1 MTGAAESGRK
11 HFVRAL
17 PALLVACLSMLA
29 SGAAQAHANGAS
41 YLRIVSGGDN
51 DGLIATWDIA
61 SADLSVPLELDSDGD
76 GVLTASEIRARHPA
90 IVEFAKNRLSIR
102 RGGDDCRLSVG
113 ELTTRKRQSEMFLS
127 LQLSGLC
134 PGSGP
139 VEVSTSLFFGS
150 VGYSALLD
158 VQTAYGRFP
167 AALSFGSPNWIEPL
181 AASVL
186 DTLLRFLREGFWHV
200 LIGYDHIAFLL
211 LLLLP
216 SVLRGS
222 SSGWTAVASGHA
234 VVRDLVKIVTVF
246 TVAHSITLGLA
257 ATGAVQVPVQ
267 PIEVAI
273 AGSIIVAGLLNLFP
287 AASRWRLRLAFGFG
301 FIHGFGF
308 ANALQ
313 EIGADGLRL
322 APMLAGFNLGVEL
335 AQLLIVAVT
344 LPILWLLSRTSQYS
358 RRLMRALS
366 MGTALTGAIWFAGR
380 L

>member
-1 MTGAAESGRK
+1 MNASAATRFRRRLGAG
-11 HFVRAL
+11 L
-17 PALLVACLSMLA
+17 GLLGIGLSILA
-29 SGAAQAHANGAS
+29 SGTVHAHANGAS
-41 YLRIVSGGDN
+41 DLRIVSGGASN
-51 DGLIATWDIA
+51 ALVASWDIA
-61 SADLSVPLELDSDGD
+61 AADLSMPLELDSDGD
-76 GVLTASEIRARHPA
+76 GVLTAAEIDERRPA
-90 IVEFAKNRLSIR
+90 ILQFATSRLGIR
-102 RGGDDCRLSVG
+102 RGGDDCQLSAG
-113 ELTTRKRQSEMFLS
+113 ELATSRRGSETFLS

-134 PGSGP
+134 PGNGP

-150 VGYSALLD
+150 AGYSAMLD
-158 VQTAYGRFP
+158 VETPHGRFP
-167 AALSFGSPNWIEPL
+167 AVLSFGSPGWTEPP

-186 DTLLRFLREGFWHV
+186 DTLLHFLREGIWHV

-216 SVLRGS
+216 SVLQGS
-222 SSGWTAVASGHA
+222 SSGWTTAVSGRE
-234 VVRDLVKIVTVF
+234 VVRDLVKIVTAF
-246 TVAHSITLGLA
+246 TVAHSITLGI
-257 ATGAVQVPVQ
+257 ATAGAVQVPIQ

-273 AGSIIVAGLLNLFP
+273 AGSIVVAGFLNLFP

-322 APMLAGFNLGVEL
+322 APMLAGFNLGIDV

-344 LPILWLLSRTSQYS
+344 LPILWLLSRGS
-358 RRLMRALS
+358 RYASRFMPALS
-366 MGTALTGAIWFAGR
+366 LATALTGAFWFTGR